1 MATQVQDLTPIK
13 YGNFRRVGHAGVA
26 GFGAAATIVGFV
38 GLVFTLIGLA
48 FGGPKVGVVI
58 FALVVVGLRPTRR
71 ARRDGRTAYERRW
84 AKIRNRQAR
93 KSGKA
98 VLLQGPAGF
107 VPDGKCRLPGLLA
120 PSQLFTARDP
130 FGAEFGVIVV
140 PSAGHYTVT
149 IECSAT
155 GQDLLGLAEDNRQVA
170 QWGAFLAMV
179 GENPDVV
186 GAQAVIETA
195 PDTGMRLRDAIL
207 TQRKEDAPPF
217 AVAVGDAQMELY
229 PVGEASIRTW
239 VTVTFASTRTA
250 EDGKKGRR
258 SREEMAER
266 LGNYV
271 PMLLSQ
277 VRVSGGGLGARLMTA
292 ADLTD
297 TVRVA
302 FDPSVA
308 LDVERARRDD
318 GGTGL
323 TWEEAGPVRL
333 RPYDDLLQHDR
344 AYSQS
349 WQMTEPS
356 TGSISD
362 RQLQRLLSPSKDIE
376 RKRVALLYRP
386 YDAMSAVNV
395 VEQDVNSTTF
405 SASQKKR
412 PTARQVREM
421 TAANLTAEAEAEGAG
436 ITRFGIVITVTSTTT
451 EKAARAA
458 AAVTQLATPA
468 RLRLRPTLGNQE
480 VAFTSSLPCGLVL
493 PYHAALPVE
502 MREYF

>member
-1 MATQVQDLTPIK
+1 MTAQTHDSTPIK
-13 YGNFRRVGHAGVA
+13 YGNFRRVGQAGIG
-26 GFGAAATIVGFV
+26 GFGAAASIVGFA
-38 GLVFTLIGLA
+38 GLVLTLIGLA
-48 FGGPKVGVVI
+48 FGGPMVGVII
-58 FALVVVGLRPTRR
+58 FAVVVLGLLPTRR
-71 ARRDGRTAYERRW
+71 ARRDGRTAYERTW
-84 AKIRNRQAR
+84 AKIRTRQAR
-93 KSGKA
+93 KSGKG
-98 VLLQGPAGF
+98 VLIQGPAGF

-120 PSQLFTARDP
+120 PSELFSARDP

-140 PSAGHYTVT
+140 PSAGHYTVA

-155 GQDLLGLAEDNRQVA
+155 GQELLGLDDHNRQVA

-186 GAQAVIETA
+186 GVQAVVETA

-207 TQRKEDAPPF
+207 TQRSADAPPF
-217 AVAVGDAQMELY
+217 SVAVGDAQMEIY

-239 VTVTFASTRTA
+239 VTVTFASTRSA
-250 EDGKKGRR
+250 ADGKKGRR

-271 PMLLSQ
+271 PMLLAQ

-302 FDPSVA
+302 FDPTVA
-308 LDVERARRDD
+308 LDVEQARRDD

-344 AYSQS
+344 AFSQS

-356 TGSISD
+356 TGSITD
-362 RQLQRLLSPSKDIE
+362 RQLQGLLAPSKDIE
-376 RKRVALLYRP
+376 RKRVAVLYRP
-386 YDAMSAVNV
+386 YDSMSAVNV
-395 VEQDVNSTTF
+395 VEQDVNSTVF

-412 PTARQVREM
+412 PTARQKREM
-421 TAANLTAEAEAEGAG
+421 TAAQLTADAEAEGAG
-436 ITRFGIVITVTSTTT
+436 ITRFGVVVTVTSTST
-451 EKAARAA
+451 EKAAKAA

-468 RLRLRPTLGNQE
+468 RLRLRPALNNQE
-480 VAFTSSLPCGLVL
+480 VAFTSTLPCGLVL